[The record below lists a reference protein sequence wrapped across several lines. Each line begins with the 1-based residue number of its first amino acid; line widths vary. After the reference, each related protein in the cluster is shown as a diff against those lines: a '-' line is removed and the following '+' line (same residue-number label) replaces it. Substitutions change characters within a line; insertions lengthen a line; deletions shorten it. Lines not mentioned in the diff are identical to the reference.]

1 MDYTILNGI
10 RKEIKAAVRK
20 MQSSHIPHKHIGNTT
35 IQAAVFTE
43 NKLDTGRQT
52 HTTQGVRKIHGELG
66 RKGREAIRLAPVP
79 MDENTKEDL
88 SFHCWPPLLGCPI
101 CDLS

>member
-1 MDYTILNGI
+1 MVSGRRSRQQLERCRVHIFPTNTL
-10 RKEIKAAVRK
+10 EI
-20 MQSSHIPHKHIGNTT
+20 TT

-43 NKLDTGRQT
+43 NKLDTGRKT
-52 HTTQGVRKIHGELG
+52 HTTPGVRKIHGELG

-79 MDENTKEDL
+79 MDENTQEDL